1 MISLEVTTDGAQGG
15 RQMAARN
22 GHSSGGSSH
31 FTWEASEWPTFLHL
45 DIFDDEWSDLG
56 LGDDDLQELQS
67 AILALSESYP
77 IIRGTE
83 GLRKTRFAPSR
94 EARGKSGAYRV
105 GYVRFPEFG
114 FILLVTFWGKNDKAD
129 LSPRDRNA
137 IAAMVRDIR
146 RTLGA
151 RRDR

>member
-1 MISLEVTTDGAQGG
+1 
-15 RQMAARN
+15 MAVRK
-22 GHSSGGSSH
+22 GHSSGGSFQFAWQTSQ
-31 FTWEASEWPTFLHL
+31 WPTFLHL
-45 DIFDDEWSDLG
+45 DIFDDEWSELR

-67 AILALSESYP
+67 AILASPERYP

-83 GLRKTRFAPSR
+83 GLRKIRFAPSR

-105 GYVRFPEFG
+105 GYVRFREFG
-114 FILLVTFWGKNDKAD
+114 FILLVTVWGKNDKSD
-129 LSPRDRNA
+129 LSARDRNA

-151 RRDR
+151 RGDR

>member
-1 MISLEVTTDGAQGG
+1 
-15 RQMAARN
+15 MAARL
-22 GHSSGGSSH
+22 GPFSDGSSH

-67 AILALSESYP
+67 AILASSERYP

-83 GLRKTRFAPSR
+83 GLRKIRFAPSR
-94 EARGKSGAYRV
+94 EARGKSGAYRA

-114 FILLVTFWGKNDKAD
+114 FILLVTVWGKNDKAD

-146 RTLGA
+146 RTLQA